1 MTVNKITSPISPKEL
16 IDKTNEIIDNLGGEV
31 DTVLSTES
39 ENAVQNKVIT
49 NAINGKSSVTFV
61 DWTV

>member
-1 MTVNKITSPISPKEL
+1 MTVNKITSPISPKEF

>member
-1 MTVNKITSPISPKEL
+1 MTVNKITNPITSIEL
-16 IDKTNEIIDNLGGEV
+16 INKTNEIIDNMAA
-31 DTVLSTES
+31 DTVLSTDS

-49 NAINGKSSVTFV
+49 NAINGKASVTFI